1 MKNMVYKN
9 FRFNVIIRVLLIAIG
24 IGSLL
29 YFVIITEQYLR
40 SIYIFIFIVLA
51 IIEFI
56 WYVDKTNRDFSS
68 FLLAIMQDDFS
79 TTFSEKRKGK
89 SFTRLYGALN
99 KITQKFKYISSE
111 KEVQFLY
118 LETLVEHVKVGLISF
133 DGDGKIQLMNGAAKN
148 LLNLPVL
155 SNIKGLERIDKD
167 LLKVIL
173 SIKSTENKLVKV
185 TINHKLLQLAVH
197 ASEFKLKDTYYKL
210 VSLQNIQ
217 NELEAH
223 ELEAWQKL
231 IKVLTHEIMN
241 SVTPITSL
249 TATLQDILSKEK
261 ENIEDGNSW
270 YSNLSQGLDAI
281 KNRSEGLQTFTEA
294 YKNLTGIPLPC
305 FKKININKLITRVQ
319 TLFSKT
325 AEENQIKFTIEIN
338 TSKLEILVDEDL
350 FGQVLINIVQ
360 NALHAVENISH
371 PRVKIIVN
379 DAPNQRISFTIEDNG
394 AGIEKDK
401 LDKIFIP
408 FFTTKKGGSGI
419 GLALSRQII
428 QMHNGNISVISK
440 PGEGAAFNIIV

>member
-9 FRFNVIIRVLLIAIG
+9 FRFNVIIRILLIAIG

-89 SFTRLYGALN
+89 SFARLYGALN

-360 NALHAVENISH
+360 NALHAVGNISH

>member
-1 MKNMVYKN
+1 M
-9 FRFNVIIRVLLIAIG
+9 
-24 IGSLL
+24 GSLV
-29 YFVIITEQYLR
+29 YFILITEQYLR

-89 SFTRLYGALN
+89 SFARLYGALN
-99 KITQKFKYISSE
+99 KITQKFKNISAE
-111 KEVQFLY
+111 KEIQFLY

-133 DGDGKIQLMNGAAKN
+133 DGDGKIHLLNGAAKG

-155 SNIKGLERIDKD
+155 SNIKGLERVDRN
-167 LLKVIL
+167 LLKVIR
-173 SIKSTENKLVKV
+173 SIKSTENKLVKA
-185 TINHKLLQLAVH
+185 TIDNKLLQLAVH
-197 ASEFKLKDTYYKL
+197 ASEFKLKDKYYKL

-231 IKVLTHEIMN
+231 IRVLTHEIMN

-249 TATLQDILSKEK
+249 TSTLQDILNKEK
-261 ENIEDGNSW
+261 ENIDDGNAW
-270 YSNLSQGLDAI
+270 FSNLSQGLDAI

-294 YKNLTGIPLPC
+294 YKNLTGIPLPQ
-305 FKKININKLITRVQ
+305 FKKINVNKLMTRVQ
-319 TLFSKT
+319 TLFSET
-325 AEENQIKFTIEIN
+325 AEKKQIKLTVEVN
-338 TSKLEILVDEDL
+338 TSDLEILVDEDL
-350 FGQVLINIVQ
+350 FGQVLINIMQ
-360 NALHAVENISH
+360 NALHAVAKSIK
-371 PRVKIIVN
+371 PQVKITVK
-379 DAPNQRISFTIEDNG
+379 DAPNQRVSFIIKDNG
-394 AGIEKDK
+394 EGIAKDK

-408 FFTTKKGGSGI
+408 FFTTKKDGSGI

-428 QMHNGNISVISK
+428 QMHNGHISVVSK
-440 PGEGAAFNIIV
+440 PGEGTTFNITI

>member
-1 MKNMVYKN
+1 MVFKN
-9 FRFNVIIRVLLIAIG
+9 FRFNVIIRILLIAIG

-29 YFVIITEQYLR
+29 YFVLITEQYLR
-40 SIYIFIFIVLA
+40 SIYIFIFVVLA

-56 WYVDKTNRDFSS
+56 WYVDKINRDFSS
-68 FLLAIMQDDFS
+68 FLMAIMQDDFS

-89 SFTRLYGALN
+89 SFARLYNVLN
-99 KITQKFKYISSE
+99 KITQKFKNISSE

-133 DGDGKIQLMNGAAKN
+133 DEKGKIQLMNGGAKS

-155 SNIKGLERIDKD
+155 NNIKGLERIDRN
-167 LLKVIL
+167 LFKVIQ

-197 ASEFKLKDTYYKL
+197 ASEFKLKDKYYKL

-231 IKVLTHEIMN
+231 IRVLTHEIMN

-294 YKNLTGIPLPC
+294 YKNLTGIPLPH
-305 FKKININKLITRVQ
+305 FKKINVNKLITRVQ

-325 AEENQIKFTIEIN
+325 AEENQIKLIVEIN
-338 TSKLEILVDEDL
+338 ISNMEILVDEDL
-350 FGQVLINIVQ
+350 FGQVLINLVQ
-360 NALHAVENISH
+360 NALHAVKNSNQ
-371 PRVKIIVN
+371 PWVKITVN
-379 DAPNQRISFTIEDNG
+379 DAPNQRVSFIIEDNG
-394 AGIEKDK
+394 VGIANDK
-401 LDKIFIP
+401 LEKIFIP
-408 FFTTKKGGSGI
+408 FFTTRKGGSGI

-440 PGEGAAFNIIV
+440 PGEGTAFNITV